1 MTRTSPAG
9 EALLTLVRRID
20 LRRLI
25 LGDWLLKSA
34 AIAVAAVL
42 WVIAARGAPA
52 ADTTITFDGRIPVE
66 RPDVPAGFVLRG
78 SLGDVGVKLRGPED
92 VVRAIGQ
99 PQLRALLDISGIAP
113 GPQQQDA
120 PVRVLVSDDRVH
132 VVEVA
137 PATVPIRFE
146 RRVERT
152 LVVQSRFANDPPAG
166 FQAAP
171 ATFRP
176 QEVTVSGPESAVAM
190 VAAVVATVRFG
201 DTPLDLAQD
210 VRPLP
215 VDASG
220 QPVEGLEVDPVSVH
234 VTVPVQSTATTR
246 ALPVLAQVRGDVATG
261 YWISRVTTDP
271 LVVTVGGDRDAI
283 AALDRVD
290 TGAIDVSGINSG
302 RTVTVPLVVP
312 QGVRVIGEAQATVT
326 ITVVALAGTRPFP
339 LVAVQ
344 PVGLGTG
351 LAATVSPATIDV
363 TLAGTVPLL
372 SILGADA
379 VSASVDLSGRGPGTY
394 TLDVVVRVP
403 NGTAIQSV
411 QPLRVAVTIR
421 SLSTPPP
428 PPPSPSPTPLPS
440 GTP

>member
-9 EALLTLVRRID
+9 EALVTLVRRVD
-20 LRRLI
+20 LRRLV
-25 LGDWLLKSA
+25 LGDWALKSA
-34 AIAVAAVL
+34 AIAVAFVL
-42 WVIAARGAPA
+42 WVIAARGAPG
-52 ADTTITFDGRIPVE
+52 ADITVTFDGRIPVE

-78 SLGDVGVKLRGPED
+78 SLGEVGVKLRGSEE
-92 VVRAIGQ
+92 VVRSIGQ
-99 PQLRALLDISGIAP
+99 PQLRAVLDITGLAP

-120 PVRVLVSDDRVH
+120 PVRVLVADDRVH

-146 RRVERT
+146 RRIDRS
-152 LVVQSRFANDPPAG
+152 LAVQARFSNDPPGG

-176 QEVTVSGPESAVAM
+176 QQVTVSGPESAVAT

-220 QPVEGLEVDPVSVH
+220 QPVEGVEVDPVSVH

-246 ALPVLAQVRGDVATG
+246 ALPVAAQVHGDVATG
-261 YWISRVTTDP
+261 YWVSRVTTDP

-290 TGAIDVSGINSG
+290 TGAIDVSGLTSG

-312 QGVRVIGEAQATVT
+312 NGVKVIGDAQANVRIT
-326 ITVVALAGTRPFP
+326 IVALAGTRPFP

-344 PVGLGTG
+344 VAGLGPG
-351 LAATVSPATIDV
+351 LAAVVNPGTIDV
-363 TLAGTVPLL
+363 TLAGTVPAL
-372 SILGADA
+372 SGLGADA
-379 VSASVDLSGRGPGTY
+379 VTATVDASGRGPGAY
-394 TLDVVVRVP
+394 ALDAVVRVP
-403 NGTAIQSV
+403 PGTAVQNV
-411 QPLRVAVTIR
+411 QPSRVTVTIR
-421 SLSTPPP
+421 SLT
-428 PPPSPSPTPLPS
+428 PSPTPAPT